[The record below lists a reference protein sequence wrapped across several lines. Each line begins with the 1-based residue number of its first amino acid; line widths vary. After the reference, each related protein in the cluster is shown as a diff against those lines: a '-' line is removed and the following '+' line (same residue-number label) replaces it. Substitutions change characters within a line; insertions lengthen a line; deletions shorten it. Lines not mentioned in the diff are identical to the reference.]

1 MSFFISA
8 AHAAAEGAPAAGQID
23 PAAEMMQFGLL
34 AVFAVVFYLVLWR
47 PQSKRNK
54 EHKAL
59 ISSIAKGDEVITSGG
74 IAGKVV
80 RVNEEFAVVEIAD
93 KIEVNVQKH
102 AVTAVLPK
110 GTLKAI

>member
-8 AHAAAEGAPAAGQID
+8 AHAAAEGQVD

-54 EHKAL
+54 AHKSL
-59 ISSIAKGDEVITSGG
+59 ISSIAKGDEIITSGG
-74 IAGKVV
+74 IAGKVI
-80 RVNEEFAVVEIAD
+80 RVNEEFVVIEISDKVEI
-93 KIEVNVQKH
+93 NVQKH

>member
-1 MSFFISA
+1 MSFFISTA
-8 AHAAAEGAPAAGQID
+8 QAAAEGAGQVD

-59 ISSIAKGDEVITSGG
+59 ISSISKGDEVITSGG

-80 RVNEEFAVVEIAD
+80 RVDDDFAVVEIAD
-93 KIEVNVQKH
+93 KIEVKVQKP
-102 AVTAVLPK
+102 AITAVLPK